1 MSKKQTTEKPVET
14 TPALINAETLALQQ
28 ASDEIFERFENCEDE
43 ELQEQSEKMYLEF
56 EEGELHNLKLEGIET
71 MTFGQGD
78 EAQTKDVAVFSDRTG
93 QMFYNGNVY
102 LVNRLKNIP
111 VPNLVRIVCT
121 GEEKSK
127 SGNGKF
133 KTFKVLAA
141 YLNK

>member
-1 MSKKQTTEKPVET
+1 MSKKTTEKPVET
-14 TPALINAETLALQQ
+14 TPAPINAETLALTK

-43 ELQEQSEKMYLEF
+43 ELQESPEKTYIEF
-56 EEGELHNLKLEGIET
+56 EEGELHNLKFEGIET
-71 MTFGQGD
+71 MTFGTGDDATEKDCAIFEDRQGN
-78 EAQTKDVAVFSDRTG
+78 TL
-93 QMFYNGNVY
+93 YNGNVF

-111 VPNLVRIVCT
+111 SPNLVRIVCT

-127 SGNGKF
+127 SGAGKF